1 MSRRWS
7 CRPKRVKASRALN
20 GSSSSSTAGRATKA
34 RAIAARWAMPPD
46 SCCGNA
52 SANARRP
59 TRASAASSRG
69 RLASANS
76 TFSRTLSQGISRGS
90 WKTSPTSGRGPA
102 TATLSSMTLPELG
115 ASRPP
120 TMRNSVLLPQPL
132 VPTMP
137 TISPRSTARSMSA
150 SAASSSNLLE
160 TCLICSMGLLL
171 LRALEGVLPG
181 DESSA
186 DRGERH
192 VAELAENG
200 EEQDGGDDVRRP
212 SGLLAVDQEKSQAF
226 AGAEELGGD
235 DEHPR
240 KPETAAQSDD
250 ISRQGGRQQHAPDQ
264 RRAAVSMDMRHL
276 DQLAVDLL
284 DAGHGAEID
293 REERAQRDQRHL
305 RPLEDAEP
313 QHEERDPG
321 DADRAGRV
329 LERRVE
335 QAPPQRRVAGQ
346 RTEHGRHR
354 RAGEKTQQHAQQRD
368 FDMPPELAGEPQV
381 AQRFQHRRGRR
392 QQVGRSQAEARQR
405 LPQRQ
410 QQRRHEQPDRAALD
424 RDAAG
429 TGERRHFCASW
440 RLATRV
446 MYCGSMSASA
456 VLPISVSAGMT
467 PLSLS
472 TSPAATM
479 VSRCLAPIMPFDR
492 SLRSSCLAA
501 TWSVS
506 FPALATM
513 ARSSSGWESDH
524 LRAFS

>member
-59 TRASAASSRG
+59 TRASAASASGRRWSRG
-69 RLASANS
+69 RLASV
-76 TFSRTLSQGISRGS
+76 
-90 WKTSPTSGRGPA
+90 
-102 TATLSSMTLPELG
+102 TLPELG

-250 ISRQGGRQQHAPDQ
+250 ISR
-264 RRAAVSMDMRHL
+264 
-276 DQLAVDLL
+276 
-284 DAGHGAEID
+284 
-293 REERAQRDQRHL
+293 
-305 RPLEDAEP
+305 
-313 QHEERDPG
+313 
-321 DADRAGRV
+321 
-329 LERRVE
+329 
-335 QAPPQRRVAGQ
+335 
-346 RTEHGRHR
+346 
-354 RAGEKTQQHAQQRD
+354 
-368 FDMPPELAGEPQV
+368 
-381 AQRFQHRRGRR
+381 
-392 QQVGRSQAEARQR
+392 
-405 LPQRQ
+405 
-410 QQRRHEQPDRAALD
+410 
-424 RDAAG
+424 
-429 TGERRHFCASW
+429 
-440 RLATRV
+440 
-446 MYCGSMSASA
+446 
-456 VLPISVSAGMT
+456 
-467 PLSLS
+467 
-472 TSPAATM
+472 
-479 VSRCLAPIMPFDR
+479 
-492 SLRSSCLAA
+492 
-501 TWSVS
+501 
-506 FPALATM
+506 
-513 ARSSSGWESDH
+513 
-524 LRAFS
+524 

>member
-59 TRASAASSRG
+59 TRASAASASGRRWSRG

-150 SAASSSNLLE
+150 SASNLLE

-240 KPETAAQSDD
+240 KPETAAQSND

-293 REERAQRDQRHL
+293 REERAQRDQRHI

-321 DADRAGRV
+321 DRGDAAQR

-354 RAGEKTQQHAQQRD
+354 R
-368 FDMPPELAGEPQV
+368 
-381 AQRFQHRRGRR
+381 GRR

-405 LPQRQ
+405 LPHRQ
-410 QQRRHEQPDRAALD
+410 QQRRHEQPDRATLD

-429 TGERRHFCASW
+429 AGERRHFCAS
-440 RLATRV
+440 
-446 MYCGSMSASA
+446 
-456 VLPISVSAGMT
+456 
-467 PLSLS
+467 
-472 TSPAATM
+472 
-479 VSRCLAPIMPFDR
+479 
-492 SLRSSCLAA
+492 
-501 TWSVS
+501 
-506 FPALATM
+506 
-513 ARSSSGWESDH
+513 
-524 LRAFS
+524 

>member
-1 MSRRWS
+1 MSRRW
-7 CRPKRVKASRALN
+7 CGRPKRVKGAGARN

-59 TRASAASSRG
+59 TRASAASASGRRWSRG

-90 WKTSPTSGRGPA
+90 WKTSPTSGRGA
-102 TATLSSMTLPELG
+102 AAAAWSSRTLPELG

-132 VPTMP
+132 VPAMP

-181 DESSA
+181 DESST

-200 EEQDGGDDVRRP
+200 EEQDGGDDVCRP

-284 DAGHGAEID
+284 DAGHGAETAGKNGPS
-293 REERAQRDQRHL
+293 RTQ
-305 RPLEDAEP
+305 RPLGPLKEAEP
-313 QHEERDPG
+313 QQEEGAQG
-321 DADRAGRV
+321 DGGEAAQRR
-329 LERRVE
+329 ERGAERP
-335 QAPPQRRVAGQ
+335 PPQRRVAGQ

-368 FDMPPELAGEPQV
+368 LDMTPKLAGEPQV
-381 AQRFQHRRGRR
+381 AQRFQHRRRRR
-392 QQVGRSQAEARQR
+392 QQVGRHQAEARQR
-405 LPQRQ
+405 LPEGQ
-410 QQRRHEQPDRAALD
+410 QQRRQEQPGPAALD

-429 TGERRHFCASW
+429 AGGPPHFCPSR
-440 RLATRV
+440 RLATRGV
-446 MYCGSMSASA
+446 YC
-456 VLPISVSAGMT
+456 
-467 PLSLS
+467 
-472 TSPAATM
+472 
-479 VSRCLAPIMPFDR
+479 R
-492 SLRSSCLAA
+492 
-501 TWSVS
+501 
-506 FPALATM
+506 
-513 ARSSSGWESDH
+513 
-524 LRAFS
+524 